1 MKKLLFLL
9 IVAVLALSWGG
20 CKKFLDTKPTDTLTP
35 EEYYG
40 SESKLTAALAGVYD
54 PLGNEIGM
62 YGSSMVT
69 QFDFSDETWAGFA
82 NTTTGMEVYNFN
94 FAAPQITELW
104 RNCYT
109 GIDRANRLIAN
120 INVASMDNT
129 AREAILGE
137 ALFLRGFY
145 YFTLVTRFGAVPM
158 RLEPISSPADAQ
170 LPRTPLAEIYAQIL
184 IDMKAAETKVAP
196 MYATASR
203 VYKTVVQGM
212 LARVCLHM
220 AGYPLNDQSKYAEA
234 LEWAQ
239 KVKNSNQHALNMYVD
254 PKYINF
260 DPRFTNTSPYSQ
272 IFINHAQDLYDVK
285 ESMWEVEFK
294 GNRADGFN
302 ENGRIGNNIGI
313 SFRPGAGTALEKDSG
328 FCWGLVKA
336 TGVLYDLYGTTD
348 TLRRDWAIGNHSINN
363 NTGAKTILPASNK
376 HGRFPAKWRRSFE
389 LITPKNKNYTPTNFP
404 LLRYADVLLM
414 LAEAE
419 NQVNGPTAEA
429 YEALNMVRRRAF
441 NVPLSAPNIDADAP
455 AGLDKVSF
463 QQFIEDERAR
473 ELCFESLRRLDLIR
487 WNKFVTRMKE
497 VSADFTAN
505 GGGNAYGS
513 LAGRNVEQRHLLF
526 PIPASEILLNKNLTQ
541 NPGW

>member
-1 MKKLLFLL
+1 MKRLLYLL

-20 CKKFLDTKPTDTLTP
+20 CKKFLNTKPTDTLTP

-54 PLGNEIGM
+54 PLGNENGM

-69 QFDFSDETWAGFA
+69 QFDYSDESWGGNS
-82 NTTTGMEVYNFN
+82 NTTAGMQVYNFD
-94 FAAPQITELW
+94 FTTPQITELW
-104 RNCYT
+104 RNCYI

-120 INVASMDNT
+120 INVASMDST
-129 AREAILGE
+129 ARQAILGE

-145 YFTLVTRFGAVPM
+145 YFNLVTRFGAVPM

-170 LPRTPLAEIYAQIL
+170 LPRTSVTEIYAQIL
-184 IDMKAAETKVAP
+184 IDMKAAETKVLP

-220 AGYPLNDQSKYAEA
+220 AGYPLNDQTKYAEA
-234 LEWAQ
+234 LEWAK
-239 KVKNSNQHALNMYVD
+239 KVKSSNQHSLNMYID

-313 SFRPGAGTALEKDSG
+313 VFQPGAGTALEKDSG

-336 TGVLYDLYGTTD
+336 TGVLYNLYGTRD

-363 NTGAKTILPASNK
+363 TTGVKTLLASNNR
-376 HGRFPAKWRRSFE
+376 HGRYPGKWRRSFE
-389 LITPKNKNYTPTNFP
+389 LVTPKNKNYTPINFP

-429 YEALNMVRRRAF
+429 YEALNMVRRRGF
-441 NVPLSAPNIDADAP
+441 NVSLSAPNVNADAP
-455 AGLDKVSF
+455 AGMDKASF

-487 WNKFVTRMKE
+487 WNKFITRMKD

-505 GGGNAYGS
+505 GGSNAYGS
-513 LAGRNVEQRHLLF
+513 LAGRNVDQRHLLY
-526 PIPASEILLNKNLTQ
+526 PIPAAEILLNKKLTQ

>member
-1 MKKLLFLL
+1 MKRLIYLL
-9 IVAVLALSWGG
+9 IVAVLALSWAG
-20 CKKFLDTKPTDTLTP
+20 CKKFLNTKPTDTLTP

-40 SESKLTAALAGVYD
+40 SESKLTAALAGLYD
-54 PLGNEIGM
+54 PLGNENGM

-69 QFDFSDETWAGFA
+69 QFDYSDESWGGNS
-82 NTTTGMEVYNFN
+82 NTTTGMMVYNFD
-94 FAAPQITELW
+94 FTTPQITELW

-120 INVASMDNT
+120 INVASMDST
-129 AREAILGE
+129 ARQAILGE

-170 LPRTPLAEIYAQIL
+170 LPRTPVAEIYAQIL
-184 IDMKAAETKVAP
+184 IDMKAAETKVVP
-196 MYATASR
+196 MYTTASR

-239 KVKNSNQHALNMYVD
+239 KVKSSNQHTLNMYVD

-285 ESMWEVEFK
+285 ESMWEIEFK

-313 SFRPGAGTALEKDSG
+313 VFQPGAGTALESS
-328 FCWGLVKA
+328 V
-336 TGVLYDLYGTTD
+336 
-348 TLRRDWAIGNHSINN
+348 
-363 NTGAKTILPASNK
+363 
-376 HGRFPAKWRRSFE
+376 
-389 LITPKNKNYTPTNFP
+389 
-404 LLRYADVLLM
+404 
-414 LAEAE
+414 
-419 NQVNGPTAEA
+419 
-429 YEALNMVRRRAF
+429 
-441 NVPLSAPNIDADAP
+441 
-455 AGLDKVSF
+455 
-463 QQFIEDERAR
+463 
-473 ELCFESLRRLDLIR
+473 
-487 WNKFVTRMKE
+487 
-497 VSADFTAN
+497 
-505 GGGNAYGS
+505 
-513 LAGRNVEQRHLLF
+513 
-526 PIPASEILLNKNLTQ
+526 
-541 NPGW
+541 

>member
-1 MKKLLFLL
+1 MKRLLYLL

-20 CKKFLDTKPTDTLTP
+20 CKKFLNTKPTDTLTP

-54 PLGNEIGM
+54 PLGNENGM

-69 QFDFSDETWAGFA
+69 QFDYSDESWGGNS
-82 NTTTGMEVYNFN
+82 NTTAGMQVYNFD
-94 FAAPQITELW
+94 FTTPQITELW
-104 RNCYT
+104 RNCYI

-120 INVASMDNT
+120 INVASMDST
-129 AREAILGE
+129 ARQAILGE

-145 YFTLVTRFGAVPM
+145 YFNLVTRFGAVPM

-170 LPRTPLAEIYAQIL
+170 LPRTSVTEIYAQIL
-184 IDMKAAETKVAP
+184 IDMKAAETKVLP

-220 AGYPLNDQSKYAEA
+220 AGYPLNDQTKYAEA
-234 LEWAQ
+234 LEWAK
-239 KVKNSNQHALNMYVD
+239 KVKSSNQHSLNMYID

-313 SFRPGAGTALEKDSG
+313 VFQPGAGTALEKDSG

-336 TGVLYDLYGTTD
+336 TGVLYNLYGTRD

-363 NTGAKTILPASNK
+363 TTGVKTLLASNNR
-376 HGRFPAKWRRSFE
+376 HGRYPGKWRRSFE
-389 LITPKNKNYTPTNFP
+389 LVTPKNKNYTPINFP

-429 YEALNMVRRRAF
+429 YEALNMVRRRGF
-441 NVPLSAPNIDADAP
+441 NVSLSAPNANADAP
-455 AGLDKVSF
+455 AGMDKASF

-487 WNKFVTRMKE
+487 WNKFITRMKD

-505 GGGNAYGS
+505 GGSNAYGS
-513 LAGRNVEQRHLLF
+513 LAGRNVDQRHLLY
-526 PIPASEILLNKNLTQ
+526 PIPAAEILLNKKLTQ

>member
-1 MKKLLFLL
+1 MKRLTYLL

-20 CKKFLDTKPTDTLTP
+20 CKKFLNTKPTDTLTP

-54 PLGNEIGM
+54 PLGNENGM
-62 YGSSMVT
+62 YGSSMFAD
-69 QFDFSDETWAGFA
+69 FDYSDESWGGNS
-82 NTTTGMEVYNFN
+82 NTTSGLQVYNFD
-94 FAAPQITELW
+94 FTAPRIGDLW
-104 RNCYT
+104 RNCYI
-109 GIDRANRLIAN
+109 GIDRANRIIAN
-120 INVASMDNT
+120 INIASMDST

-170 LPRTPLAEIYAQIL
+170 LPRTPVTEIYAQIL
-184 IDMKAAETKVAP
+184 IDMKAAETKVFP

-234 LEWAQ
+234 LAWAK
-239 KVKNSNQHALNMYVD
+239 KVKSTNQHALNMYVD
-254 PKYINF
+254 PKYVNF
-260 DPRFTNTSPYSQ
+260 DPRFTNTSPFSQ

-313 SFRPGAGTALEKDSG
+313 VFQPGAGTALEKDSG
-328 FCWGLVKA
+328 FCWGTVKA
-336 TGVLYDLYGTTD
+336 TGVLYNLYGTRD

-363 NTGAKTILPASNK
+363 TTGVKTLLLANNRY
-376 HGRFPAKWRRSFE
+376 GRYPAKWRRSFE
-389 LITPKNKNYTPTNFP
+389 LLTPKNKNYTPINFP

-429 YEALNMVRRRAF
+429 YEAVNMVRRRAF
-441 NVPLSAPNIDADAP
+441 NVPLSAPNVNADAP
-455 AGLDKVSF
+455 AGLDKASF

-487 WNKFVTRMKE
+487 WNKFVSRMKE

-513 LAGRNVEQRHLLF
+513 LAGRNVDQRHLLY
-526 PIPASEILLNKNLTQ
+526 PIPAAEILLNKKLSQ